1 MMSESRSSSS
11 SSSSPS
17 EAKVAEH
24 VLYQSNSEVHAPSR
38 QQSANSTST
47 ADELTK
53 FAKLREQGVLTE
65 DEFER
70 IKKGLLEGK
79 G

>member
-1 MMSESRSSSS
+1 MMSESRSSLSS
-11 SSSSPS
+11 PSSPS

-24 VLYQSNSEVHAPSR
+24 VLCQSNSGVHAPSR
-38 QQSANSTST
+38 QQPANNTSI

-53 FAKLREQGVLTE
+53 FAKLREQWVLTE

-70 IKKGLLEGK
+70 LSECSPP
-79 G
+79 